1 MAAMTEAGE
10 IKPDGGSAEGERR
23 PSSVRRWIWVLLSLV
38 VFGTVVLFLM
48 SAEDTVDIE
57 QAKAPPPLQQ
67 VTVEIRPMSQETAEI
82 VAFAEVRPRWSA
94 QLRAAVSGRVRD
106 VTRSALVGERVE
118 TGTRL
123 VTIED
128 SRYVAELSAAELAL
142 KQAQF
147 ELRRAQNAHT
157 LAVKEHERNK
167 VAPPNDLAL
176 RLPQLE
182 IAKSAVNSAEAR
194 LAAARQQLDDATVDA
209 PFSGFVT
216 ERFVSPGQTVNIGD
230 PLVKLVDDRT
240 FELTV
245 EVSARDWALLR
256 QPLAGMPADIRDQNS
271 RTIAQ
276 ATIRKAG
283 GFLDET
289 TRQYKVFLDVD
300 EPEEG
305 TVLSGDFVQVVLP
318 GVTLAAALNIAASAL
333 TKEGDVWYLDEG
345 DRLRRMKPRI
355 LFRRGDRIVVETDT
369 DADHWRVAT
378 TPLVSFLPGQRV
390 RAVETE
396 N

>member
-1 MAAMTEAGE
+1 MTESGGTR
-10 IKPDGGSAEGERR
+10 PDTGSDGNERR
-23 PSSVRRWIWVLLSLV
+23 PSTLQRWVWILVSIV
-38 VFGTVVLFLM
+38 VFSTVVVFLM
-48 SAEDTVDIE
+48 SAEDTVDVE
-57 QAKAPPPLQQ
+57 QVTTAPPLQQ
-67 VTVEIRPMSQETAEI
+67 VSVEIRPMSEETAEI
-82 VAFAEVRPRWSA
+82 TAFAEVRPRWSA

-106 VTRSALVGERVE
+106 VTQSALVGERVE
-118 TGTRL
+118 SGTTL

-142 KQAQF
+142 KQSQL
-147 ELRRAQNAHT
+147 ELRRAQNANT

-167 VAPPNDLAL
+167 VTPPNDLAL

-182 IAKSAVNSAEAR
+182 IAKSAVSSAEAR
-194 LAAARQQLDDATVDA
+194 LAAASQQLDDATVDA

-256 QPLAGMPADIRDQNS
+256 QPLAGMPADVRDQNG

-276 ATIRKAG
+276 ATVRKAG

-289 TRQYKVFLDVD
+289 TRQYKVFLEID

-318 GVTLAAALNIAASAL
+318 GVTLPSVLNIAASAL
-333 TKEGDVWYLDEG
+333 TKEGDVWFLDES
-345 DRLRRMKPRI
+345 DRLQRMKPRV
-355 LFRRGDRIVVETDT
+355 LFRRGNRIIVETDT
-369 DADHWRVAT
+369 DADNWRVAT
-378 TPLVSFLPGQRV
+378 TPLVSFLPGQKV
-390 RAVETE
+390 RAVETG